1 MNIYLIIPITR
12 ENNFNKYLFFF
23 LILLNKDN
31 LEYRRF
37 KLPIILTKLQY
48 VFLYI
53 IQFET
58 VYYSLLIFP

>member
-37 KLPIILTKLQY
+37 KLPVILTKLQY
-48 VFLYI
+48 AFFILFNLKQFI
-53 IQFET
+53 I
-58 VYYSLLIFP
+58 VY